1 MTVRRRL
8 RVEWRPGENHQFR
21 IKRERSVARSTERVS
36 MLHSTMQIV
45 PNSVPA
51 DDSVDM
57 ASTGDFVQLRSV
69 YKSYG
74 ENLVVMDHMNLD
86 MRADDRLVVIGPSG
100 SGKSSLL
107 RVMMGLEGIQSG
119 SIGFQGKPYICGADS
134 GRSKRIDGKLQ
145 RQIGM
150 VFQHYTLFPHLS
162 VLSNLILAPV
172 KVGGMSKSEA
182 TERARMYL
190 DRLGLESKLNAYPS
204 QLSGGQKQRVAIARA
219 LMLEPKL
226 MLFDEVTSALDP
238 EMVVEVQHV
247 MMKLA
252 EQKMAMIIVTHDM
265 HFARDIATRV
275 VFCASGKVV
284 EQGAPNE
291 MFKCPK
297 EGRTREFLEKVLHL
311 D

>member
-1 MTVRRRL
+1 MLSMRTMAAQPNIAPTVL
-8 RVEWRPGENHQFR
+8 NFSPSTTGE
-21 IKRERSVARSTERVS
+21 
-36 MLHSTMQIV
+36 
-45 PNSVPA
+45 
-51 DDSVDM
+51 
-57 ASTGDFVQLRSV
+57 FVQFENV
-69 YKSYG
+69 YKRYG
-74 ENLVVMDHMNLD
+74 ENLVVMDRMSFD
-86 MRADDRLVVIGPSG
+86 MRADDRLVIIGPSG

-107 RVMMGLEGIQSG
+107 RVMMGLEGIQG
-119 SIGFQGKPYICGADS
+119 GQIGFQGKPYIYGEDT
-134 GRSKRIDGKLQ
+134 GRSKRIDAKLQ
-145 RQIGM
+145 KQIGM

-162 VLSNLILAPV
+162 VLGNLVLAPV
-172 KVGGMSKSEA
+172 KVGGLSKAQA

-190 DRLGLESKLNAYPS
+190 ARLGLESKLRAYPS

-238 EMVVEVQHV
+238 EMVIEVQNV
-247 MMKLA
+247 MLQLA

-275 VFCASGKVV
+275 VFCAGGKIV
-284 EQGAPNE
+284 EQGAPDE

-297 EGRTREFLEKVLHL
+297 EARTREFLEKVLHL

>member
-1 MTVRRRL
+1 
-8 RVEWRPGENHQFR
+8 
-21 IKRERSVARSTERVS
+21 

>member
-1 MTVRRRL
+1 MFLSQT
-8 RVEWRPGENHQFR
+8 HA
-21 IKRERSVARSTERVS
+21 SS
-36 MLHSTMQIV
+36 MVHPTS
-45 PNSVPA
+45 PA
-51 DDSVDM
+51 NLSSLSA
-57 ASTGDFVQLRSV
+57 ASGDFVQLRNV

-74 ENLVVMDHMNLD
+74 ENLVVMDRMSLD

-107 RVMMGLEGIQSG
+107 RVLMGLEGVQGGEIS
-119 SIGFQGKPYICGADS
+119 FQGKPYIRGADV
-134 GRSKRIDGKLQ
+134 GGSKRIDPKLQ
-145 RQIGM
+145 KQIGM

-162 VLSNLILAPV
+162 VLGNLILAPV
-172 KVGGMSKSEA
+172 KVCGMSKAEA
-182 TERARMYL
+182 SERARLYL
-190 DRLGLESKLNAYPS
+190 ARLGLESKLNAYPS

-238 EMVVEVQHV
+238 EMVIEVQNV
-247 MMKLA
+247 MLQLA

-284 EQGAPNE
+284 EQGAPSE
-291 MFKCPK
+291 IFKCPK
-297 EGRTREFLEKVLHL
+297 EPRTREFLEKVLHL